1 MKRMASIEDIVQQ
14 TVKRVVLV
22 VLGTGIIGNALYIYG
37 LAYYEGYLERI
48 GLDTLLFPVE
58 WSEAR
63 LWTYFASRELGVSTV
78 NIWVKFTGSFILI
91 IMLVIYVTVRL
102 WVAVNKSPKRHRP
115 GSTKIRKLRRL
126 VSLGR
131 KFPLSYKFM
140 KWLVI
145 KEQAFFA
152 FFASYFALIFMLFV
166 PLILLVWVFFPNI
179 GVSHGKHIGQKRLL
193 YYEKS
198 LCGDNGDYWDRCV
211 SIDTSFLNKE
221 GIPGF
226 VRGRII
232 ATSENLIG
240 LMTEK
245 GPVTMTM
252 PPALYLFGS
261 NNPCYKKGC
270 EISKQKDADEAS
282 TIAKE

>member
-1 MKRMASIEDIVQQ
+1 MASIEDVVQQ
-14 TVKRVVLV
+14 TVKRVFLV

-37 LAYYEGYLERI
+37 LAYYEGYLESI
-48 GLDTLLFPVE
+48 GFDTLFFPVE

-63 LWTYFASRELGVSTV
+63 IWTYFASRELGVSTV
-78 NIWVKFTGSFILI
+78 NIWVKFTGPFILI
-91 IMLVIYVTVRL
+91 VMLVIYVTVRL
-102 WVAVNKSPKRHRP
+102 WVAVSNSPKRRRP
-115 GSTKIRKLRRL
+115 KSTKIRKLRRL
-126 VSLGR
+126 VSFGR

-140 KWLVI
+140 TWLII

-166 PLILLVWVFFPNI
+166 PLILLVWVLFPSI
-179 GVSHGKHIGQKRLL
+179 GVSHGKHVGQKRLL
-193 YYEKS
+193 YYEEN
-198 LCGDNGDYWDRCV
+198 LCGGDGDYWDRCV
-211 SIDTSFLNKE
+211 SIDTSFLNKAD
-221 GIPGF
+221 IPRS

-232 ATSENLIG
+232 AANKNLIG

-252 PPALYLFGS
+252 PPALYVFGS
-261 NNPCYKKGC
+261 SNPCYKKGC
-270 EISKQKDADEAS
+270 ELSKQKDADKAS